1 MKKTGYVIAKN
12 KSLQEFF
19 IASSAYDRP
28 RWVPLA
34 EATVYPTADIAQT
47 ASTKLY
53 KSSGSYEARLASYAE
68 LVEAMGRDDAPAFPG
83 EEDQSIGAP
92 VADEVPN
99 DQVTDDDEDKMTAQ
113 SQGGDDLDA
122 DSEMGM
128 GGDEDL
134 NDEEDQNDIE
144 GMVDRELG
152 NEPEDD
158 GTVGMPG
165 EDDDIEG
172 APEAGFDETDIN
184 FGPDENEENAQ
195 LRPEEVRLMNRGL
208 ARPGVTESA
217 TMPKKPA
224 KDAQPTENKTTADK
238 MAKTPEID
246 YKQPSNKFS
255 KPDTDLTKSGA
266 EPHEDKVKVPAN
278 IKADL
283 KAVIAEHEKS
293 AKFANTRDDNKAS
306 FCMTVVEALKELLE
320 YLDQGT
326 VESMKQAQ
334 LHMSSLMSPIA
345 TLIPDSV
352 KKFVLMGGRK
362 PSLRDLFDS
371 KRETK
376 KGL

>member
-83 EEDQSIGAP
+83 EEPQSIGAP

-99 DQVTDDDEDKMTAQ
+99 DQAADEDKMTAQ
-113 SQGGDDLDA
+113 SQGGEDPDA
-122 DSEMGM
+122 DAEMGM
-128 GGDEDL
+128 SDEDL
-134 NDEEDQNDIE
+134 DDEEDQGDIE
-144 GMVDRELG
+144 GMVDSELG

-165 EDDDIEG
+165 EDDSIEG
-172 APEAGFDETDIN
+172 APEAGFDETDID
-184 FGPDENEENAQ
+184 FSSDENEENAQ

-208 ARPGVTESA
+208 NRPGVTESA

-224 KDAQPTENKTTADK
+224 KDAQPSENKTTANT
-238 MAKTPEID
+238 MATVPEID
-246 YKQPSNKFS
+246 FKQQV
-255 KPDTDLTKSGA
+255 KPDTDFTKVTA
-266 EPHEDKVKVPAN
+266 EPHENKIAVPAS
-278 IKADL
+278 IKAEL

-293 AKFANTRDDNKAS
+293 AKFSNTRDDNKAS
-306 FCMTVVEALKELLE
+306 FCMTVVEAFKELLDL
-320 YLDQGT
+320 LDIGT
-326 VESMKQAQ
+326 VESLKQAQ
-334 LHMSSLMSPIA
+334 LHMASLMSPIS
-345 TLIPDSV
+345 TLLPDSV
-352 KKFVLMGGRK
+352 KKFILLGGRK
-362 PSLRDLFDS
+362 PSLKDLFDS
-371 KRETK
+371 KRESK
-376 KGL
+376 KGA